1 MGQSQPGPT
10 GPQGP
15 QGIQGAQGP
24 KGDSIADISVQ
35 NGIFKVKTSSGTVF
49 EAPAGGPPGPQ
60 GTGIK
65 SISLDDIGG
74 TLSFNLTD
82 GTSNKVSSQFTS
94 KMIQDNSLWCSG
106 THCRIPLTKKGIDW
120 GYGGSRITDEGE
132 LTIHTDNNLYAKVGG
147 NDTVKVTKDALF
159 VQNRN
164 ILEELDTLKAK
175 TSKFNTSGDV
185 AADRIRIGQWEFLT
199 DSWNTDDGNRALYVK
214 KVTGNNQG
222 DKLVVRADGTVIAPQ
237 NDVEL
242 SYKAIRMGDW
252 RAVGTWWNA
261 DDAQRAFLVKKEKGN
276 NQGDKLIVTADGH
289 VAASNDFFSRGSNK
303 WVQHK

>member
-1 MGQSQPGPT
+1 MGQSQPGPA

-15 QGIQGAQGP
+15 QGIQGPQ
-24 KGDSIADISVQ
+24 GDSIVDISVQ
-35 NGIFKVKTSSGTVF
+35 NGVFKVKTSSGTVF

-65 SISLDDIGG
+65 NISLDGELG

-82 GTSNKVSSQFTS
+82 GTSSQVSSQFTS

-132 LTIHTDNNLYAKVGG
+132 LTIHTDNNLYTRVGG
-147 NDTVKVTKDALF
+147 NDTVKITKDTLF
-159 VQNRN
+159 IQNRN

-175 TSKFNTSGDV
+175 TQKLNSNGD
-185 AADRIRIGQWEFLT
+185 IGTNNIWIGQWQILT
-199 DSWNTDDGNRALYVK
+199 SNWGDDNGDRAFIIK
-214 KVTGNNQG
+214 KAQGENVG
-222 DKLVVRADGTVIAPQ
+222 DKLVIQANGVVKAPPS
-237 NDVEL
+237 NVEL
-242 SYKAIRMGDW
+242 TYNQIKLGDW
-252 RAVGTWWNA
+252 TAKGTWWDN
-261 DDAQRAFLVKKEKGN
+261 DDTKRAFVVSKDIGQNK
-276 NQGDKLIVTADGH
+276 GDKLIVTADGH
-289 VAASNDFFSRGSNK
+289 VAATNDFFSRGWNK